1 MLDEVDTITAAWR
14 SERPDLDLE
23 PIQVLSRISR
33 IAQLLDERRS
43 QAFAEHGLAG
53 HEFDVLAA
61 LRRAGPPYEQTPGQL
76 IEATHVTS
84 GTMTNR
90 LDRLAARRLIVR
102 RDHPADGR
110 QVIIRLTAAGRRRVD
125 GAFEALLASE
135 QALLAGLPAG
145 QQASL
150 AAGLR
155 RLLGLAA
162 GANQAGADEAGA
174 K

>member
-1 MLDEVDTITAAWR
+1 MTDEVDLIAAAWQA
-14 SERPDLDLE
+14 ERPDLDLA

-33 IAQLLDERRS
+33 IAQLLADRRS

-61 LRRAGPPYEQTPGQL
+61 LRRSGTPYEQTPGQL

-90 LDRLAARRLIVR
+90 LDRLAARNLVLRKP
-102 RDHPADGR
+102 HPADGR
-110 QVIIRLTAAGRRRVD
+110 QVIVRLTAVGRRKVD
-125 GAFEALLASE
+125 AAFEALLATE
-135 QALLAGLPAG
+135 EALLAGLSASQRAG
-145 QQASL
+145 L

-155 RLLGLAA
+155 RLLELA
-162 GANQAGADEAGA
+162 GD
-174 K
+174 

>member
-1 MLDEVDTITAAWR
+1 MTDEVDAIADAWLA
-14 SERPDLDLE
+14 ERPDLDLA

-43 QAFAEHGLAG
+43 QAFAEHGLAA

-61 LRRAGPPYEQTPGQL
+61 LRRSGRPYEQTPGQL

-90 LDRLAARRLIVR
+90 LDRLAGRQLIVR
-102 RDHPADGR
+102 RAHPADGR
-110 QVIIRLTAAGRRRVD
+110 QVIIRLTSAGRRRVD
-125 GAFEALLASE
+125 AAFEALLASE
-135 QALLAGLPAG
+135 EALLAGLSTG
-145 QQASL
+145 QRSTL

-155 RLLGLAA
+155 RLLSLTAGSGGAVGAA
-162 GANQAGADEAGA
+162 G
-174 K
+174 